1 MSKNPQPNSKP
12 TLGAPEVAKY
22 LATSLGG
29 DASKWTIWLA
39 NDRKPTRV
47 KRQLP
52 QEAGPGR
59 PRYDAALV
67 EKFVADFPKK
77 LENAG
82 QAVVRERVTKSRRFA
97 AHISA
102 STFEEGAELPSVLF
116 VIANPLIAFTL
127 SAEEARHTARRLNA
141 AADAIEAEIA
151 R

>member
-1 MSKNPQPNSKP
+1 MTKNSQPNSK
-12 TLGAPEVAKY
+12 LSLSAPEVARY
-22 LATSLGG
+22 LAKSLGG

-59 PRYDAALV
+59 PRYDAAMV
-67 EKFVADFPKK
+67 EAFVGSYPKK

-82 QAVVRERVTKSRRFA
+82 QAVVRERVSKSRRFA

-102 STFEEGAELPSVLF
+102 TTFEEGADVPSVLL
-116 VIANPLIAFTL
+116 VIANPLTAFTL
-127 SAEEARHTARRLNA
+127 SVEEARHIARRLNV
-141 AADAIEAEIA
+141 AADAIEAENA